1 MSSWC
6 SGEAR
11 VPDHPLPEQPGQ
23 DQDRG
28 PPACQA
34 GAQVRL
40 ESLTILSLNSQG
52 RIRIEVPQ
60 HVKLVLR

>member
-6 SGEAR
+6 SGKAR
-11 VPDHPLPEQPGQ
+11 V
-23 DQDRG
+23 
-28 PPACQA
+28 
-34 GAQVRL
+34 
-40 ESLTILSLNSQG
+40 ESLPILSLNSQG